1 MAHRRTSVGSRPF
14 QYDPDGLANDALRA
28 PLRTRTECLQQILR
42 AFRDIADRDDIHQA
56 ADRLARVQ
64 NWIQNEANRAAA
76 DPIFLDLRLV

>member
-1 MAHRRTSVGSRPF
+1 MAHRRTSDGSQPF
-14 QYDPDGLANDALRA
+14 EYDPDGLAKDVLRA

>member
-1 MAHRRTSVGSRPF
+1 MAQRRISDASRLF
-14 QYDPDGLANDALRA
+14 EYDPDGLAKDALRA
-28 PLRTRTECLQQILR
+28 PLPTRAECLQQILW

-64 NWIQNEANRAAA
+64 NWIQSEANRAAA